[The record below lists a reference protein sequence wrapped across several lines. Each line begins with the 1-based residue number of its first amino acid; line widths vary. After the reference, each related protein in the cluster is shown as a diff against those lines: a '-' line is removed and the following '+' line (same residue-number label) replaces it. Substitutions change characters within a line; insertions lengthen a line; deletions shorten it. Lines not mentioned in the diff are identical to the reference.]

1 MRRKFLFLFF
11 LSGISG
17 LIYEVI
23 WMKLLSR
30 LFGVSSFATGT
41 VLSVFMLGLALGSFL
56 FTDVSGKFKSPRK
69 VFIWL
74 EIGIALSALA
84 IPHMLQVISA
94 SYAVSIGEVSPT
106 FAEISM
112 YRLIGSLIVL
122 TVPTVL
128 MGGTLPIMAKILYR
142 KGKLGNDVAVLY
154 SANTFGAV
162 IGAVLAGFFL
172 VDKLGILF
180 SNYAAITINGVV
192 IFIAALSRYKIPK
205 KAVCVPKSL
214 GEEEKK
220 KSRMLCLIIATTVSG
235 FVSLGLETIWTRI
248 FSLMFHNT
256 VYAFSTILAT
266 FLFGI
271 ALGSL
276 FVKKWFGN
284 RKRSWGIYGAFQILF
299 GILSL
304 ILIPLFGQVFVLF
317 ESLGGENLASG
328 WIGVSLVKFFICFV
342 AILLPTMLLG
352 ATFPMGCRILENITG
367 KDRANPSALVGIYSG
382 FNTVGAV
389 MGAFAVSFILVPTY
403 GTQNVAIWL
412 FYAIVASGVLMVF
425 LEKESGWRE
434 KLILLSLAVG
444 FVAGCINTSSLFDI
458 TFRNQAFGSHYETY
472 FSMEDE
478 SGLTEVLYDRNSGVK
493 KLVTNRQQQEGDNSY
508 ESVYSQKKQGYLP
521 MLLKPNAKNIAVIGL
536 GTGISLAPIPH
547 FLPSRVDC
555 LEISTGVVEASY
567 MFKSENQNIL
577 KNPRLNVIQEDGR
590 NYLVNAARKY
600 DLIIADLFT
609 PYRAS
614 VGNIYSLEHYEV
626 CKSRMAEDGMMVQ
639 WLPLHQ
645 LTLNTFKIITKTFTS
660 VFPHATLWV
669 TKQSVALIACEKPLV
684 IDFDWMKK
692 ALTNRRIVEDLKDFG
707 LLDPYG
713 FLDSYLVGEFE
724 LRHLCS
730 GAVLNT
736 DDMPVVE
743 YLSPKEFDIKKSEKN
758 YYKILEKLIKLGSEV
773 KLKKYDKA
781 VYDKIAVYKNAKLA
795 VYRAKIAR
803 SKKQYDKSIAFYKE
817 AWTTRNDEREA
828 RKFLEN
834 HYITRGNQ
842 VYKQGRIENGVN
854 VLREALI
861 YNPHS
866 ILAHSNIATI
876 YFVDHQ
882 YDKSIEW
889 WKKLLVIYP
898 ENFEAK
904 QGIQASNERKEFFQK
919 QAARETRH

>member
-11 LSGISG
+11 LSGVSG
-17 LIYEVI
+17 LIYEVL

-56 FTDVSGKFKSPRK
+56 FTDVSRKFKSPVK

-84 IPHMLQVISA
+84 IPHMLTLISA
-94 SYAVSIGEVSPT
+94 SYAVSIGDISPT
-106 FAEISM
+106 FAEISI

-128 MGGTLPIMAKILYR
+128 MGGTLPIMSKILYR
-142 KGKLGNDVAVLY
+142 KGKLGSDVAALY

-162 IGAVLAGFFL
+162 IGAVFAGFFL
-172 VDKLGILF
+172 IDRLGILF
-180 SNYAAITINGVV
+180 SNYAAIAINLLVV
-192 IFIAALSRYKIPK
+192 FIAALSRHKPRRNV
-205 KAVCVPKSL
+205 ACVPKTTEVRIGKNSQVFW
-214 GEEEKK
+214 
-220 KSRMLCLIIATTVSG
+220 LILATTISG

-271 ALGSL
+271 AMGSFL
-276 FVKKWFGN
+276 VKKWFNN
-284 RKRSWGIYGAFQILF
+284 RKRSWGIYGVFQILF

-317 ESLGGENLASG
+317 ENLGGETLASG

-342 AILLPTMLLG
+342 AIFLPTLLLG
-352 ATFPMGCRILENITG
+352 ATFPMGCRILENVTG
-367 KDRANPSALVGIYSG
+367 KDNANPSALVGIYSG

-389 MGAFAVSFILVPTY
+389 LGAFSVSFILVPTY
-403 GTQNVAIWL
+403 GSQNVAIWL
-412 FYAIVASGVLMVF
+412 FYMIVASGLLMV
-425 LEKESGWRE
+425 LIEKNSGWRE
-434 KLILLSLAVG
+434 KLIVFSLALG
-444 FVAGCINTSSLFDI
+444 FVVGCVQTSSVFDI

-478 SGLTEVLYDRNSGVK
+478 SGLTEVLYDRNSGIK

-521 MLLKPNAKNIAVIGL
+521 MLLKPNAKNVAVIGL
-536 GTGISLAPIPH
+536 GTGISLAPIPY

-555 LEISTGVVEASY
+555 LEISAGVVEASY
-567 MFKSENQNIL
+567 MFKSENKNVL

-590 NYLVNAARKY
+590 NYLFNAAREY

-614 VGNIYSLEHYEV
+614 VGNLYSLEHYEV
-626 CKSRMAEDGMMVQ
+626 CKSKLAEGGIMVQ

-669 TKQSVALIACEKPLV
+669 TKQSVALIACDKPLT
-684 IDFDWMKK
+684 IDFEWMRK
-692 ALTNRRIVEDLKDFG
+692 ALTNRRVVEDLKEFE
-707 LLDPYG
+707 LLDPYE

-724 LRHLCS
+724 LRHFCS
-730 GAVLNT
+730 GAVMNT
-736 DDMPVVE
+736 DNMPVVE
-743 YLSPKEFDIKKSEKN
+743 YLSPKEFDIEKSEKN
-758 YYKILEKLIKLGSEV
+758 YYKILAKLLKLSSSPR
-773 KLKKYDKA
+773 LKKYDSS
-781 VYDKIAVYKNAKLA
+781 VYNKMAVYKSARLA
-795 VYRAKIAR
+795 VYNAKIAR
-803 SKKQYDKSIAFYKE
+803 SKRQYDKSIAFYKE
-817 AWTTRNDEREA
+817 AWTIRNDEREA

-842 VYKQGRIENGVN
+842 VYKQGRIENGVS
-854 VLREALI
+854 VMSEALR
-861 YNPHS
+861 YNPSS

-876 YFVDHQ
+876 YFVDHK

-889 WKKLLVIYP
+889 WNKLLAIYP

-904 QGIQASNERKEFFQK
+904 QGIKASNERKKFFTK
-919 QAARETRH
+919 QAAGETRH